1 MTTHRL
7 CSVVFL
13 GCAPFSTQ
21 AQGIVGGITTEAIRT
36 SQLDTVQTDAVG
48 ILSPSQSGIPQEF
61 WGNSDVATLARLVAP
76 FHEGALPQ
84 INALWQRIVLSE
96 VDPPQYIPQKGA
108 LLLARV
114 DYLMNAGA
122 LEQAEALLDRVGAQ
136 TPELFRRT
144 FDVGL
149 LAGRAQSAC
158 NMMLRN
164 PSLTPDFKARVFC
177 LARANDWSA
186 AALTLTTAKALGQ
199 ISDPDEHLLA
209 RFLDPELFEEIAAPP
224 PPSPLTALDFVMREA
239 LALPRSGRALP
250 LAFLHGDLQSQTGW
264 RNQVLATERLVRS
277 GAIPPDRLISLYQ
290 DGEPAA
296 SGGIWVRIS
305 AVQNLIEAMDRN
317 DAEAASKA
325 LPDAYRTLRAV
336 GLEFILADL
345 AADDLRDVELSP
357 KAASI
362 RYRLW
367 LTQADYADLTFEY
380 TPQND
385 TEAFLQAIAQG
396 QALPNPKNDI
406 EAAVKAAFDG
416 TTLDVSAVTDARQGR
431 FGEAILRSTTDLIAS
446 RYADPLA
453 VEACLSALLLA
464 GMEDDARWIALAVLL
479 QKTGRI

>member
-1 MTTHRL
+1 MATHKF

-13 GCAPFSTQ
+13 SCAPLGAL
-21 AQGIVGGITTEAIRT
+21 AQGLVGGITTEAIRT

-48 ILSPSQSGIPQEF
+48 ILSPAQSGIPQEF
-61 WGNSDVATLARLVAP
+61 WGDSDVATLARLVAP
-76 FHEGALPQ
+76 FHEGALPR

-96 VDPPQYIPQKGA
+96 VDPPRNVSKKGA

-114 DYLMNAGA
+114 DYLINAGA
-122 LEQAEALLDRVGAQ
+122 LEQAEALLDRAGQ
-136 TPELFRRT
+136 HTPALFRRA

-149 LAGRAQSAC
+149 LAGRAQFAC
-158 NMMLRN
+158 AAMLRN
-164 PSLTPDFKARVFC
+164 PSLSPDYKARVFC

-186 AALTLTTAKALGQ
+186 AALTLTTAKVLGQ
-199 ISDPDEHLLA
+199 ISEDDEELLA
-209 RFLDPELFEEIAAPP
+209 RFLDPELFEESEAPP
-224 PPSPLTALDFVMREA
+224 PPVPLNALDFTMREA

-250 LAFLHGDLQSQTGW
+250 LAFLHGDLHSQTGW

-277 GAIPPDRLISLYQ
+277 GAIPPDRLITLYQ

-305 AVQNLIEAMDRN
+305 AVQKLIEAIEND
-317 DAEAASKA
+317 DAEAVSAA
-325 LPDAYRTLRAV
+325 LPDAYRSLRAV
-336 GLEFILADL
+336 GLEFALSGL
-345 AADDLRDVELSP
+345 AADALRDMELTP
-357 KAASI
+357 EAAAI

-367 LTQADYADLTFEY
+367 LVQSDYADLTFDYE
-380 TPQND
+380 PQD
-385 TEAFLQAIAQG
+385 SAEAFLQAIAQA
-396 QALPNPKNDI
+396 QPLQNPKNDI
-406 EAAVKAAFDG
+406 EAAVMAAFNG

-464 GMEDDARWIALAVLL
+464 GMEDDARQIALAVLL
-479 QKTGRI
+479 QKAQQI